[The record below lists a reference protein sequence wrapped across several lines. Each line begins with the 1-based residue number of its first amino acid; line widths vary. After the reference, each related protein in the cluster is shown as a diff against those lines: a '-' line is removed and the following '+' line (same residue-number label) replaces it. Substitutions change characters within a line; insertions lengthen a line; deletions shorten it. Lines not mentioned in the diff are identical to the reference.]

1 MTTAYFV
8 SPEIICTGRTQSDFD
23 VDGTG
28 NILLFQNG
36 PTSQDV
42 IQAPPDL
49 DSTAGTV
56 SLLLFIL

>member
-8 SPEIICTGRTQSDFD
+8 SPEIICTGRTQAEFD

-56 SLLLFIL
+56 S